1 VLVVGIFVLAG
12 CATPAAPPVYAPISF
27 SDQTR
32 IRFAVGAVQVISDYI
47 STGKAPHIAHEFPF
61 SPERALWQWAEDGLQ
76 AAGDWGRVEMT
87 IRDAFIRRDPLSTEG
102 GILSVFK
109 KEQSERYTA
118 SLVVTFAV
126 ENNERAG
133 AAAIRVSRSRT
144 FPEGMSLNQTDAAR
158 HDFLRAIIADFNT
171 EAERTISRDLGG
183 FLSANNA

>member
-1 VLVVGIFVLAG
+1 MVGLFVLAG

-32 IRFAVGAVQVISDYI
+32 IRFTVGAVQVISDYI
-47 STGKAPHIAHEFPF
+47 STGKAPHIEHEFPF
-61 SPERALWQWAEDGLQ
+61 SPERALWQWAEDRLQ

-87 IRDAFIRRDPLSTEG
+87 IRDPLSTEG

-126 ENNERAG
+126 
-133 AAAIRVSRSRT
+133 
-144 FPEGMSLNQTDAAR
+144 
-158 HDFLRAIIADFNT
+158 
-171 EAERTISRDLGG
+171 
-183 FLSANNA
+183 